1 MPPHYQHT
9 VNVLEI
15 VEDTFDA
22 LDENDINGAHK
33 QLKEGKQILFDRL
46 KIIRIA
52 DKNNWITASE
62 FKNEDLTEC
71 SDEAKNLARAIK
83 SANNIKEYYK
93 NKQLKRMFK
102 TFTI

>member
-1 MPPHYQHT
+1 M
-9 VNVLEI
+9 
-15 VEDTFDA
+15 
-22 LDENDINGAHK
+22 
-33 QLKEGKQILFDRL
+33 FDRL

-83 SANNIKEYYK
+83 SANNIKNIKKKKKKKKKLQQQAIKK
-93 NKQLKRMFK
+93 NF
-102 TFTI
+102 